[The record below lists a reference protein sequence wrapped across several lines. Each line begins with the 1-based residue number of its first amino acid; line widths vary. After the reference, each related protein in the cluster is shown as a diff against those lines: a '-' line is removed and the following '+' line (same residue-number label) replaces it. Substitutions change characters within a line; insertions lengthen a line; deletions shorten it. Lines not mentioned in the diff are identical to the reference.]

1 MAGSTARVVRSN
13 PTTLVLNTT
22 FALTAAASSRWRRP
36 VTKTCAPSLENSF
49 AVAKADAA
57 VAASYKRDFSSELTH
72 AVLLRAQP
80 HHPFQAPQRHSAI
93 LT

>member
-1 MAGSTARVVRSN
+1 V
-13 PTTLVLNTT
+13 
-22 FALTAAASSRWRRP
+22 ALFLDLFDRRRWLAVPGRENVCASL
-36 VTKTCAPSLENSF
+36 ANSF
-49 AVAKADAA
+49 AKADAA
-57 VAASYKRDFSSELTH
+57 VATSYKRDFSSELTH

>member
-1 MAGSTARVVRSN
+1 LKDAKCIAG
-13 PTTLVLNTT
+13 
-22 FALTAAASSRWRRP
+22 
-36 VTKTCAPSLENSF
+36 F